1 MIVMKNFLLT
11 ILASLLLLGSQSCGK
26 DTDEFIP
33 INTTTTVKSDTSWQ
47 YDLLKLT
54 DISSSVIPLLNIE
67 KLMAELA
74 AAPVQ
79 REMNAERGGTITT
92 LDNVTVEFPA
102 NSCTT
107 LSNRPCTGTLKVEI
121 LVLRKK
127 GEFLLNNIPTV
138 SLGKQLT
145 SGGAV
150 LVKVL
155 QNGEEVKLAR
165 NMSYK
170 IRFAPTGTVDT
181 EMKLFDGKQAGR
193 FNFLWTPI
201 APTGQTPQPQLNIFR
216 DSVQGRTIFG
226 YDLALDRFSWIN
238 CDKFSG
244 DSTTL
249 TNKFCVALA
258 DTFTNQNTS
267 VFVVF
272 KEINSVINLI
282 GDGKVRQ
289 FCVPANYRGL
299 PIGKL
304 VTLISITSVKDRIYI
319 GKKDATISANASIRL
334 EPTLTTQEAAKEI
347 IKNL

>member
-1 MIVMKNFLLT
+1 MKNFLLT
-11 ILASLLLLGSQSCGK
+11 ILASLLFLGSQSCGK
-26 DTDEFIP
+26 DTDTFIP
-33 INTTTTVKSDTSWQ
+33 GNPTTTVKSDTSWQ
-47 YDLLKLT
+47 EDLLKLT

-67 KLMAELA
+67 KLMKDIA
-74 AAPVQ
+74 ADPIE
-79 REMNAERGGTITT
+79 REINAERGGTLTT
-92 LDNVTVEFPA
+92 PDNVTVEFPA

-107 LSNRPCTGTLKVEI
+107 LNNRPCTGTLKVQI

-127 GEFLLNNIPTV
+127 GEFLLNNVPTV
-138 SLGKQLT
+138 SLGKQLL

-155 QNGEEVKLAR
+155 QNGEEVKLGR
-165 NMSYK
+165 NVSYK
-170 IRFAPTGTVDT
+170 IRFLPTGTVDT

-201 APTGQTPQPQLNIFR
+201 APITSTSQPQLNIWR
-216 DSVQGRTIFG
+216 DSSQGRTTFG
-226 YDLALDRFSWIN
+226 YDLSLDRFSWIN

-282 GDGKVRQ
+282 GDGRVRQ

-304 VTLISITSVKDRIYI
+304 VTLISITSIKDHIYI

-334 EPTLTTQEAAKEI
+334 EPTLTTKEAAKEI